1 MKELEPDATALLQ
14 LAASRAGGRSGA
26 ERAKP
31 YILTQVDPVG
41 HNIL

>member
-14 LAASRAGGRSGA
+14 LAASRAGGA